1 MRHAVSVKCA
11 LRCGWAAAVP
21 PLAQRSVS
29 GFEALTAT
37 EAELRLAFEADRKT
51 VGPAGRSSRAA
62 RHGRSRE
69 LKVYAE
75 VCLPGN
81 HPVILL
87 YIPRGLASEIS
98 PTHPYDLRPRG
109 LQKSAAL

>member
-1 MRHAVSVKCA
+1 MSVKCA

-51 VGPAGRSSRAA
+51 VGPAGRRLEGSASP
-62 RHGRSRE
+62 HGRSRE

-98 PTHPYDLRPRG
+98 PIHRYYFRPRG
-109 LQKSAAL
+109 LQSFRP